1 MFIGLLTVCTI
12 ESFGE
17 SLVSNPKGPINF
29 LTLNNRPRPART
41 SLVNI
46 NFYKILFYQF
56 TVRVNKRGGSCKT
69 TDDPYARA
77 CVPNKV
83 KKMKVNVFNLMSH
96 ETKFLVQHESC
107 DCKRGLNESLCNSK
121 QKWDYKECRCECKE
135 LDDWGLCE
143 KDYILNPSTCYYKCN
158 KACKNYEY

>member
-1 MFIGLLTVCTI
+1 MFIGLLSVCTI

-17 SLVSNPKGPINF
+17 SLVSNLKGPINF

-56 TVRVNKRGGSCKT
+56 TVRVNKCGGSCKT

-83 KKMKVNVFNLMSH
+83 KQMNVKVFNLMSH

-107 DCKRGLNESLCNSK
+107 ECKRGLNE
-121 QKWDYKECRCECKE
+121 RFM
-135 LDDWGLCE
+135 
-143 KDYILNPSTCYYKCN
+143 
-158 KACKNYEY
+158 